1 VPVAV
6 TGAIA
11 VENIMEFTGKIAGW
25 TDIVSNHG
33 GPPRYTADNLRVQHG
48 GYGVRITSWMA
59 YLGVRSVLVGAAG
72 HDFTEHGAWL
82 EQRGVDTS
90 SVRISC
96 AQRTAAFYLITDA
109 SRGKVVSYYPG
120 AMTEASE
127 IDLVAI
133 AERAGGFDLVV
144 IGPNDPKAMIR
155 HTRECREAGIPFAA
169 DPSDQ
174 LAYMTGQEIK
184 DLVRGAAYLF
194 GNEEDKTVL
203 EETTGW
209 SHEEVLREVG
219 VRITTLGSR
228 GARLDRDDTDP
239 VVIPA
244 GQSIEPAGYTAAG
257 CAFRA
262 GFLVGLSWRLAI
274 EHAVQL
280 GNLVAAHAL
289 GSAHALGG
297 ATASSAAIA

>member
-1 VPVAV
+1 MPVAV

-25 TDIVSNHG
+25 ADLIGNHG
-33 GPPRYTADNLRVQHG
+33 APLRFTADSLRVQHG

-59 YLGVRSVLVGAAG
+59 YLGVRAVLVGAAG
-72 HDFTEHGAWL
+72 HDFTEHSAWL

-90 SVRISC
+90 SVRISF
-96 AQRTAAFYLITDA
+96 AQRTAAYYLIADA
-109 SRGKVVSYYPG
+109 ARGQVVSCYPG
-120 AMTEASE
+120 AMAEASE

-133 AERAGGFDLVV
+133 AERVGGFDLVV
-144 IGPNDPKAMIR
+144 IGPNDPKAMLR

-169 DPSDQ
+169 DPSKQ
-174 LAYMTGQEIK
+174 LARMTGQEIK

-194 GNEEDKTVL
+194 ENEEDKSVL

-228 GARLDRDDTDP
+228 GVRLDRDGTDP
-239 VVIPA
+239 VIIPA
-244 GQSIEPAGYTAAG
+244 VQGIDPVGYTTAG

-262 GFLVGLSWRLAI
+262 GFLVGLSRRLTL
-274 EHAVQL
+274 EHAAQL
-280 GNLVAAHAL
+280 GNQVAAHSL
-289 GSAHALGG
+289 GDAV
-297 ATASSAAIA
+297 ASSAAIA